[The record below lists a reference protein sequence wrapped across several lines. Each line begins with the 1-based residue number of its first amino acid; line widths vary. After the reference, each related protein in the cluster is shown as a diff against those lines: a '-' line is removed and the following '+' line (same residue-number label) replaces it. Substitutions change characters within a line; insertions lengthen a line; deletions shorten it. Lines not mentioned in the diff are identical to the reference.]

1 MDSQKIC
8 YVITSFLSVCFEND
22 NFGDVRSEG
31 NMAGFYE
38 DQVRL
43 FRLFTILHFVG
54 KSFLNL
60 FGFTSV
66 VKKYL
71 SVFPDLCDV
80 EVPLAE
86 YFLIV
91 LQIDFR
97 YDGSTSTASSRS
109 IRVESSRFDNISN
122 PLRNYSRNVFKVS
135 RKSISGMTGQHQ
147 L

>member
-43 FRLFTILHFVG
+43 FRLFTVLHFVG

-60 FGFTSV
+60 FGLRRLLRSIS
-66 VKKYL
+66 L
-71 SVFPDLCDV
+71 
-80 EVPLAE
+80 
-86 YFLIV
+86 YFLTFAM
-91 LQIDFR
+91 L
-97 YDGSTSTASSRS
+97 
-109 IRVESSRFDNISN
+109 RF
-122 PLRNYSRNVFKVS
+122 LSRNIF
-135 RKSISGMTGQHQ
+135 
-147 L
+147 